1 LWFGRA
7 AGALVV
13 AGVVVLTAAALAALA
28 AGSAA
33 TTSPSA
39 DRQATAQRTI
49 DETLLCSTSFLGRSR
64 NVTVRAHR
72 GTGRSGTRWLRPA
85 FAALTTGPAPDIAGR
100 IPDAREQALDNT
112 LGWVTAGRPT
122 PDSTVTPDLV
132 AWPGVDY
139 PLATWGTLARSSQ
152 FCPARLSGR
161 VPLTAPG
168 LVARRVGPF
177 DVRFKCNG
185 ASARVFVRMRAT
197 LASRVTAKPYRQF
210 LGIRAPLSRAEIAVR
225 TESGKPLVYAEVL
238 ASGKSRLLTAKRK

>member
-1 LWFGRA
+1 MKKQV
-7 AGALVV
+7 AL
-13 AGVVVLTAAALAALA
+13 TALA

-39 DRQATAQRTI
+39 NRQATAQRTI
-49 DETLLCSTSFLGRSR
+49 DETVLCSTNTLGRSQ

-85 FAALTTGPAPDIAGR
+85 LVALTTGPAPDIEGR
-100 IPDAREQALDNT
+100 IPDAREQALDST
-112 LGWVTAGRPT
+112 LGWMTAGRPK

-132 AWPGVDY
+132 AFPGVDY
-139 PLATWGTLARSSQ
+139 PLSKWGTLAWNSLI
-152 FCPARLSGR
+152 CPARISGR

-168 LVARRVGPF
+168 LVKRTVGPF

-197 LASRVTAKPYRQF
+197 LASRVAPKLYRQF
-210 LGIRAPLSRAEIAVR
+210 RGITAPLSKAEIGVR

-238 ASGKSRLLTAKRK
+238 ASGKSRLLTAKTCTQSP